1 MGRDD
6 RGVQPARE
14 RGAAALTR
22 DGEPAKSRLT
32 CSGCGAPLPAA
43 AARPWR
49 CPAEIPGDDIDHLV
63 QRTIDLASLRFPAA
77 GSDNPFVRYR
87 EFLHAYQTGRAA
99 GLGDGA
105 LVDLIERFDRAV
117 AAVDG
122 RGFRT
127 TPFVPAPE
135 LARRLGFTGPGEVWI
150 KDETGNVSGSH
161 KARHLAGIA
170 LWLAVADT
178 LAGARGERVAPARLA
193 IASCGNAALAAAV
206 IARAAGRPLEVFIP
220 PDAEPAVVG
229 RLAALGAGIAVCPR
243 EREERGDPC
252 LRRFRATVAG
262 GAVPFTCQGSENGLT
277 IEGGHTLGYEMA
289 AALAQG
295 GQRLDRVLIQVGGGA
310 LASAVIQG
318 LREAV
323 TLGAMPRLP
332 RIDVVETRAVHPL
345 ARAWERLERWIADH
359 PGAQAGPAALRH
371 AARHR
376 SQFMWPWE
384 SAPPSVARGILD
396 DETYDWRAVAA
407 GMLETGGAP
416 VLVPEARLEEAHALA
431 REATAIPVSPTGSAG
446 LAGLLE
452 LRRAG
457 RVAPHERVALLFT
470 GIER

>member
-1 MGRDD
+1 
-6 RGVQPARE
+6 
-14 RGAAALTR
+14 LTGG
-22 DGEPAKSRLT
+22 GEPVASRLT
-32 CSGCGAPLPAA
+32 CSGCGALVPAA
-43 AARPWR
+43 SARPWR
-49 CPAEIPGDDIDHLV
+49 CPAETAGDDVDHLV
-63 QRTIDLASLRFPAA
+63 QRTLDLASLRFPAA

-87 EFLHAYQTGRAA
+87 ELLHAYQAGRAA

-105 LVDLIERFDRAV
+105 LVDRIESLDRAV

-122 RGFRT
+122 RGFRA
-127 TPFVPAPE
+127 TPFAPAPE
-135 LARRLGFTGPGEVWI
+135 LARRLGFAGPGEVWI

-170 LWLAVADT
+170 LWLAVADA
-178 LAGARGERVAPARLA
+178 LADARGERVAPVPLA

-206 IARAAGRPLEVFIP
+206 IARAARRPLEVFIP
-220 PDAEPAVVG
+220 PDAEPAVVE
-229 RLAALGAGIAVCPR
+229 RLAALGAGIAVCAR
-243 EREERGDPC
+243 ERNERGDPC
-252 LRRFRATVAG
+252 LRRFRAAVAG

-289 AALAQG
+289 ATLAQAG
-295 GQRLDRVLIQVGGGA
+295 RRLDRVLIQVGGGA
-310 LASAVIQG
+310 LASAVIQA

-323 TLGAMPRLP
+323 ALGAMQRLP
-332 RIDVVETRAVHPL
+332 RIDVVETQAVHPL
-345 ARAWERLERWIADH
+345 ARAWERLGRWITDH
-359 PGAQAGPAALRH
+359 PGPQAGPAALRH

-384 SAPPSVARGILD
+384 SAPMSVARGILD

-416 VLVPEARLEEAHALA
+416 VLVSEAVLEEALALA
-431 REATAIPVSPTGSAG
+431 REATAIPVSATGSAG

-457 RVAPHERVALLFT
+457 LVASHERVALLFT